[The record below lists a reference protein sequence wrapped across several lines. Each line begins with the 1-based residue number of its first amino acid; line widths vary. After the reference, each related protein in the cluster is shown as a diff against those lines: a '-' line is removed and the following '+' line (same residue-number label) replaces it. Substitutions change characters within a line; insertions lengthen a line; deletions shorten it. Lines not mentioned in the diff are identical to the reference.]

1 MSLFKKIF
9 GSKSKP
15 QQEDNSL
22 DERGRYMPQI
32 ELPVDERFTIN
43 FRKNGGKFLY
53 CDSFTDVYNSLENI
67 LIENGWEGK
76 EVLCFDEQL
85 QQRFDNFDLKF
96 SKINMNASFYLSSCE
111 YLIADNGSILVCS
124 NQIKEKKL
132 NALPDNF
139 VILATTSQLVGSIG
153 EGLRGIKNKYKSNIP
168 SNITT
173 IKHFQIEEE
182 KDFLSYGS
190 SSKNLYLLLLEDL

>member
-15 QQEDNSL
+15 QQENDPAE
-22 DERGRYMPQI
+22 ERGKYMPQVQ
-32 ELPVDERFTIN
+32 LPIDERFTIN

-53 CDSFTDVYNSLENI
+53 CDSFTDVYDSLENI
-67 LIENGWEGK
+67 LLENHWEEK
-76 EVLCFDEQL
+76 EVLCFDEGL
-85 QQRFDNFDLKF
+85 QEHFDNFDMKF
-96 SKINMNASFYLSSCE
+96 SRINMNASFFLSSCE

-132 NALPDNF
+132 NDLPDNF
-139 VILATTSQLVGSIG
+139 VILAKTSQLVTTIG

-173 IKHFQIEEE
+173 IKHFQVQEE

>member
-15 QQEDNSL
+15 QQDDNPA
-22 DERGRYMPQI
+22 DERGKYMPQI
-32 ELPVDERFTIN
+32 ELPIDERFTIN

-53 CDSFTDVYNSLENI
+53 CDSFTDVYDSLENI
-67 LIENGWEGK
+67 LIENNWEGK
-76 EVLCFDEQL
+76 EALCFDEVL
-85 QQRFDNFDLKF
+85 QQRFDNFELKF
-96 SKINMNASFYLSSCE
+96 SKINMNANFYLSSCE

-132 NALPDNF
+132 NDLPDNF
-139 VILATTSQLVGSIG
+139 VILATTSQLVSAIG

-173 IKHFQIEEE
+173 IKHFQVQEE

>member
-15 QQEDNSL
+15 ESKGELPQ
-22 DERGRYMPQI
+22 ERGKYMPEI
-32 ELPVDERFTIN
+32 NLPTDEKFTIN
-43 FRKNGGKFLY
+43 FKKNGGKFLY
-53 CDSFTDVYNSLENI
+53 CDSLTEIYDSLENI
-67 LIENGWEGK
+67 LIENGWEDK

-85 QQRFDNFDLKF
+85 QERFQNFDVKF
-96 SKINMNASFYLSSCE
+96 SQINLNASFLLSTCE

-124 NQIKEKKL
+124 HQIKEKKL
-132 NALPDNF
+132 NDLPDNF
-139 VILATTSQLVGSIG
+139 VIFATTSQLVNTIG

-173 IKHFQIEEE
+173 IKHFQVQEE

>member
-9 GSKSKP
+9 GSKPKP
-15 QQEDNSL
+15 QQDANSL
-22 DERGRYMPQI
+22 DERGKYMPQI
-32 ELPVDERFTIN
+32 ELPIDERFTIN

-53 CDSFTDVYNSLENI
+53 CDSFTDVYNSLESI
-67 LIENGWEGK
+67 LIENNWEGK
-76 EVLCFDEQL
+76 EALCFDDEL

-96 SKINMNASFYLSSCE
+96 SRINMNASFYLASCE

-124 NQIKEKKL
+124 NQIKEKKISD
-132 NALPDNF
+132 LPDNF
-139 VILATTSQLVGSIG
+139 VILATTSQLVSIIG
-153 EGLRGIKNKYKSNIP
+153 EGLRGIKNKYKSDIP

-173 IKHFQIEEE
+173 IKHFQVQEE

>member
-15 QQEDNSL
+15 QQEDNSV
-22 DERGRYMPQI
+22 DERGKYMPQI
-32 ELPVDERFTIN
+32 ELPIDERFTIN

-53 CDSFTDVYNSLENI
+53 CDSFTDVYNSLESI

-76 EVLCFDEQL
+76 EALCFDEKL
-85 QQRFDNFDLKF
+85 QERFDNFDVRF
-96 SKINMNASFYLSSCE
+96 SKINMNASFYLASCE

-132 NALPDNF
+132 NDLPDNF
-139 VILATTSQLVGSIG
+139 VILATTSQLVGTIG
-153 EGLRGIKNKYKSNIP
+153 EGLRGIKNKYKSNFP
-168 SNITT
+168 NNITT
-173 IKHFQIEEE
+173 IKHFQVQEE

>member
-9 GSKSKP
+9 GSKSKS
-15 QQEDNSL
+15 QQEAHLS
-22 DERGRYMPQI
+22 DERGKYMPQVEFPI
-32 ELPVDERFTIN
+32 DERFTIN

-53 CDSFTDVYNSLENI
+53 CDSFTDVYDSLENI
-67 LIENGWEGK
+67 LLENNWEGK
-76 EVLCFDEQL
+76 DVLCFDEKL
-85 QQRFDNFDLKF
+85 QEQFDNFDIKF
-96 SKINMNASFYLSSCE
+96 SRINMNASFYLASCE

-132 NALPDNF
+132 NDLPDNF
-139 VILATTSQLVGSIG
+139 VILAHTSQLVTTIG

-173 IKHFQIEEE
+173 IKHFQVQEE

>member
-15 QQEDNSL
+15 LQDMNSA
-22 DERGRYMPQI
+22 DERGKYMPQI
-32 ELPVDERFTIN
+32 ELPIDERFTIN
-43 FRKNGGKFLY
+43 FRKNGGKFLP
-53 CDSFTDVYNSLENI
+53 SPPPTDPSHSLPTILLEND
-67 LIENGWEGK
+67 WETK
-76 EVLCFDEQL
+76 EVLCFDDKLQEQ
-85 QQRFDNFDLKF
+85 FDNFDMKF
-96 SKINMNASFYLSSCE
+96 SRINMNASFYLASCE

-132 NALPDNF
+132 NDLPDNF
-139 VILATTSQLVGSIG
+139 VILATTSQLVTTIG

-173 IKHFQIEEE
+173 IKHFQVQEE

>member
-9 GSKSKP
+9 GSKPKT
-15 QQEDNSL
+15 QQDINPAE
-22 DERGRYMPQI
+22 ERGKYMPQI
-32 ELPVDERFTIN
+32 QLPIDERFTIN

-53 CDSFTDVYNSLENI
+53 CDSFTDVYDSLENI
-67 LIENGWEGK
+67 LIENSWEK
-76 EVLCFDEQL
+76 KDVLCFDEKL
-85 QQRFDNFDLKF
+85 QEQFDNFDMKF
-96 SKINMNASFYLSSCE
+96 SRINMNSSFYLASCE

-132 NALPDNF
+132 NDLPDNF
-139 VILATTSQLVGSIG
+139 VILATTSQLVTTIG

-173 IKHFQIEEE
+173 IKHFQVQEE